1 VKRFGYSEVVD
12 AYLQARRDRTA
23 AKWFFRRYRQI
34 HFALFPILL
43 STLIWRV
50 VDFLDELMSGATK
63 MSLGKYMLEGHNAL
77 ILQLVIINILLLL
90 LYQMKKWH
98 TSCQPAQ

>member
-1 VKRFGYSEVVD
+1 LVPK
-12 AYLQARRDRTA
+12 
-23 AKWFFRRYRQI
+23 
-34 HFALFPILL
+34 ALA
-43 STLIWRV
+43 TLIWRV

-63 MSLGKYMLEGHNAL
+63 MSLGKYMLEGHDAL

-90 LYQMKKWH
+90 VYQMKKWH